1 MSSPESKGEKQPRC
15 AAGSGDLL
23 VDPIGRCVTHK
34 GTHHPLSDRQ
44 VRLLQAFAEANGA
57 LLTPEQ
63 LLTHVYRW
71 GERVQV
77 KTIRTHIQRLRAML
91 GAECIETV
99 PGKGYR
105 SAWIRAH
112 PGQGPSA

>member
-1 MSSPESKGEKQPRC
+1 MSPPESKGDERQTC
-15 AAGSGDLL
+15 AAGSDHFL
-23 VDPIGRCVTHK
+23 VDPIGRRVTHK

-44 VRLLQAFAEANGA
+44 VRLLQAFAEANGE
-57 LLTPEQ
+57 LLSPEQ
-63 LLTHVYRW
+63 LLAHVYRW
-71 GERVQV
+71 GERVQA

-105 SAWIRAH
+105 SASIRAH
-112 PGQGPSA
+112 PGQGPPA